1 MEAISG
7 NPAKCPY
14 CFNILLKLIFQKE
27 FKFAQQI
34 HCMLPSLKEVAKK
47 RRIMGL
53 TQQKLARLSG
63 VSQSL
68 IAKLESQ
75 KIDPS
80 YTKVK
85 AIFDALEHLQTET
98 EIRAEEVL
106 QSKVIEVQKS
116 DPVSK
121 AVQTMAE
128 YGYSQ
133 LPVFDGDHAVGSISE
148 KTIIRKVSAGKDLS
162 YVSKLSVGYVMEDAF
177 PQVGEDAPL
186 PLISSLLQ
194 VYSAVLIS
202 AKGKVVGIITKAD
215 LLKMLL

>member
-1 MEAISG
+1 MPSKVHG
-7 NPAKCPY
+7 
-14 CFNILLKLIFQKE
+14 
-27 FKFAQQI
+27 
-34 HCMLPSLKEVAKK
+34 MLPSLEEVSKK
-47 RRIMGL
+47 RKILGI
-53 TQQKLARLSG
+53 TQQKLARLAG

-85 AIFDALEHLQTET
+85 SIFDALERLQTET
-98 EIRAEEVL
+98 EVRAEEVL
-106 QSKVIEVQKS
+106 HSKVVGIQKS
-116 DPVSK
+116 DQVSK

-133 LPVFDGDHAVGSISE
+133 LPVFDGEHAVGSIAE
-148 KTIIRKVSAGKDLS
+148 KTIIEKVSAGKDLNQI
-162 YVSKLSVGYVMEDAF
+162 SKRSVGEVMEEAF

-194 VYSAVLIS
+194 VYPAVLIS
-202 AKGKVVGIITKAD
+202 AKGKVVGIVTKAD

>member
-1 MEAISG
+1 VS
-7 NPAKCPY
+7 N
-14 CFNILLKLIFQKE
+14 KLDD
-27 FKFAQQI
+27 
-34 HCMLPSLKEVAKK
+34 MLPSIEEVAKK

-53 TQQKLARLSG
+53 TQQKLARLAG

-85 AIFDALEHLQTET
+85 AIFDALERLQTET
-98 EIRAEEVL
+98 EVRAEEVL
-106 QSKVIEVQKS
+106 HSKVIGIQKS

-133 LPVFDGDHAVGSISE
+133 LPVFDEEHSVGSISE
-148 KTIIRKVSAGKDLS
+148 KTIIGKVSAGKDLNQI
-162 YVSKLSVGYVMEDAF
+162 SKRSVGEVMEEAF

-186 PLISSLLQ
+186 PLIASLLQ
-194 VYSAVLIS
+194 VYPAVLIS
-202 AKGKVVGIITKAD
+202 KKGKVVGIVTKAD